1 MKSINKTFFPAL
13 TGYRA
18 IAAWIIFIYHF
29 FPFNNPKIPDFIK
42 NVIGEFHIGVD
53 MFFVLSGFLITYR
66 YIDENPINIKKYLI
80 NRIARIYPMYL
91 LVTILVFINF
101 YLLNRSW
108 NIEKTKELLLS
119 ITMTKALFENYF
131 FAGIAQGWTL
141 TLEELFYFTA
151 PFYLM
156 MINKSRKFLLVL
168 PVIIFIFGLS
178 LKIIFS
184 GNFGGFLQINIAN
197 YIFEFFAGIGLAL
210 IIKQKYYEK
219 INFRFFTFWG
229 VGIIL
234 FYLMTRNYIAQYI
247 NFKNDFARAIELGL
261 ISSLGIVPLLY
272 GLIFEKTF
280 IQKILSSKLMVLL
293 GKSSYIFY
301 LIHKGFISI
310 YFNDYISNNK
320 LLLFLFL
327 NILSILMF
335 HYLEEP
341 FNLYIR
347 KKYSPKSD

>member
-1 MKSINKTFFPAL
+1 M
-13 TGYRA
+13 
-18 IAAWIIFIYHF
+18 
-29 FPFNNPKIPDFIK
+29 IK
-42 NVIGEFHIGVD
+42 NGY
-53 MFFVLSGFLITYR
+53 S
-66 YIDENPINIKKYLI
+66 
-80 NRIARIYPMYL
+80 
-91 LVTILVFINF
+91 
-101 YLLNRSW
+101 
-108 NIEKTKELLLS
+108 
-119 ITMTKALFENYF
+119 
-131 FAGIAQGWTL
+131 
-141 TLEELFYFTA
+141 
-151 PFYLM
+151 
-156 MINKSRKFLLVL
+156 
-168 PVIIFIFGLS
+168 IFIFGLS

-219 INFRFFTFWG
+219 TNFRFFTFWG

-272 GLIFEKTF
+272 GLIFENTF